1 VTSWAT
7 CTGRPTPALHIARY
21 FATQDYV
28 VLSYSGLGFGGSG
41 CKITL
46 DDPDWDGQ
54 AARQLVG
61 FLGGEDG
68 IAYADA
74 TAVRSGKLGPV
85 GQLVLFTKVY
95 DVAPDGSESLVH
107 NLIASVRIADPSNA
121 IHITLPAIVRRFAV
135 GHAVR
140 IMLAGGD
147 LNYRA
152 GLTSAPVTV
161 TTGAPGQALN
171 LPVTTG

>member
-1 VTSWAT
+1 MQA
-7 CTGRPTPALHIARY
+7 PTAA
-21 FATQDYV
+21 Q
-28 VLSYSGLGFGGSG
+28 SG
-41 CKITL
+41 T
-46 DDPDWDGQ
+46 
-54 AARQLVG
+54 
-61 FLGGEDG
+61 
-68 IAYADA
+68 
-74 TAVRSGKLGPV
+74 LGPA

-95 DVAPDGSESLVH
+95 DVAPDGTESLIH
-107 NLIASVRIADPSNA
+107 SLIAPVRIADPSNP
-121 IHITLPAIVRRFAV
+121 IHITLPAIVHRFAA